1 MVLVAEERGRCQ
13 YLHLFT
19 NRASKVSTWVAQ
31 ERSSSEGGAGN
42 STELNPRSAGS
53 AALGCRDTRAER
65 VLLQH
70 ALHAA
75 DVARQERQFLYFC
88 TSKASKLSTCQRSS
102 SAPSA
107 AAAAPQVSVF
117 VLLY

>member
-1 MVLVAEERGRCQ
+1 VAE
-13 YLHLFT
+13 
-19 NRASKVSTWVAQ
+19 

-53 AALGCRDTRAER
+53 AALLSRDTGAER
-65 VLLQH
+65 LLLQH
-70 ALHAA
+70 ALHAV
-75 DVARQERQFLYFC
+75 DVARQKRQFLYFC

-102 SAPSA
+102 SVLSA

-117 VLLY
+117 VLLYQESK